1 MGVGQGQGQDAK
13 KTKQKEPDRLA
24 KHAVDKVINLDIDGK
39 KLRVRK
45 WDLHTSLVCGD
56 DFGEVLKQFIVS
68 ITSKTDIKMLLDQ
81 DVFSVLRSHE
91 EVIVKILI
99 ETLHPEKHQDNFKTR
114 EEAEDW
120 IREQGAAEVV
130 VIFGAIAKQNIRP
143 LVKAV
148 GDQAGGVDG
157 ILAHIKGRKVSQPR
171 T

>member
-1 MGVGQGQGQDAK
+1 MNVGDGKGKSSKA
-13 KTKQKEPDRLA
+13 KEPDRLA
-24 KHAVDKVINLDIDGK
+24 KQAVEKVIDLSIDDQ

-56 DFGEVLKQFIVS
+56 DLGEVLKQFIGS
-68 ITSKTDIKMLLDQ
+68 LTTKTDIRMLLDQ

-99 ETLHPEKHQDNFKTR
+99 ETLHPEKHPDNFKSR
-114 EEAEDW
+114 QEAEDW
-120 IREQGAAEVV
+120 IRELGAAEVV
-130 VIFGAIAKQNIRP
+130 TIFGAIAKQNIRP

-157 ILAHIKGRKVSQPR
+157 ILAHIRGQKGSRPR